1 MVPLREVK
9 SDFFEFDSERYR
21 LVGRRSHRVF
31 NLGDEVKIRVKK
43 ANLEQSLLDYELV
56 EAEIPFAKPAPEASA
71 GKAAG
76 KSSGKSTKAAG
87 KASSKSRRIKT
98 TCFSSKKKTSGSGK
112 SKSGSRKSRKS
123 QKE

>member
-1 MVPLREVK
+1 MVPLREVR

-21 LVGRRSHRVF
+21 LVGRRSHRVY

-56 EAEIPFAKPAPEASA
+56 EAEIPLVKPAAEHTS

-76 KSSGKSTKAAG
+76 KSSGKSS
-87 KASSKSRRIKT
+87 KASGKSASKSRRIKT
-98 TCFSSKKKTSGSGK
+98 TKFSSKKKPSGK
-112 SKSGSRKSRKS
+112 RK
-123 QKE
+123 